1 MDEYYYNQVS
11 CIDRQ
16 IEELEARKYAL
27 LHSYCYTGYH
37 NMKSYIDPY
46 NLSADDEAANNTSY
60 KLY

>member
-1 MDEYYYNQVS
+1 MDEYYYYNQVS

-27 LHSYCYTGYH
+27 LHGYCYTGYH

-46 NLSADDEAANNTSY
+46 NLSADDEAANNTSSE
-60 KLY
+60 